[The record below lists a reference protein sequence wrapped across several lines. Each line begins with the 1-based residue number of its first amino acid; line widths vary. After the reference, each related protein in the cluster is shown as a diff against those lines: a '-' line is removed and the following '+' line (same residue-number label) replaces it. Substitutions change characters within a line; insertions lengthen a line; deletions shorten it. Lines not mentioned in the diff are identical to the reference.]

1 MHIFPYSRRPGTPA
15 DRMPGQ
21 CTHAVKARRAAEAQK
36 ICTEMHKMFL
46 EQSIGKTLPVLFETE
61 ENGMCTGHSDTYVL
75 VSVPGTGLR
84 NQVINVRIT
93 EICGEGLKG
102 EMER

>member
-1 MHIFPYSRRPGTPA
+1 MEGR
-15 DRMPGQ
+15 
-21 CTHAVKARRAAEAQK
+21 
-36 ICTEMHKMFL
+36 FL
-46 EQSIGKTLPVLFETE
+46 EECVGTVQSVLFETE

>member
-1 MHIFPYSRRPGTPA
+1 
-15 DRMPGQ
+15 
-21 CTHAVKARRAAEAQK
+21 
-36 ICTEMHKMFL
+36 MHKMFL

-61 ENGMCTGHSDTYVL
+61 EDGMCTGHSDTYVL